1 MIPLLLILFHS
12 HADYVV
18 TDDLLIYE
26 PTYTNMTLN
35 TTSAIPPALPVLLK
49 DLSAHITS
57 CHIDGFNTQFKVIT
71 GIESLY
77 CNNVHLFTQD
87 LYTGEDKLVTVGIR
101 KENNALNLIKGIT
114 VCMWLMMNLNI
125 SLFL

>member
-1 MIPLLLILFHS
+1 M
-12 HADYVV
+12 
-18 TDDLLIYE
+18 IYE
-26 PTYTNMTLN
+26 PTYTNMTLK
-35 TTSAIPPALPVLLK
+35 TTSPIPPALPVLLK
-49 DLSAHITS
+49 DLSAHIAS

-77 CNNVHLFTQD
+77 CNNVHLFMQD

-114 VCMWLMMNLNI
+114 VCMWLMINLYI
-125 SLFL
+125 SVFL